1 MAELNLDT
9 FGEIV
14 DKYLNDSDI
23 YILLHMPEGTQ
34 AVEIEKTNLP
44 ESGVLYFFAAL
55 RMMITSALKM
65 HAELSNTKSNFDWP
79 GFVDSLMDVVKEEL
93 LEAVELPDDEEDEP
107 DE

>member
-34 AVEIEKTNLP
+34 TVEIEKSNLP
-44 ESGVLYFFAAL
+44 ESGVLYFFAAI

-65 HAELSNTKSNFDWP
+65 NAELSNTKSSFNWP
-79 GFVDSLMDVVKEEL
+79 GFVDQLMDVVKEEL
-93 LEAVELPDDEEDEP
+93 LESVELPDGEEDE
-107 DE
+107 

>member
-34 AVEIEKTNLP
+34 EVEIEKSNLP
-44 ESGVLYFFAAL
+44 ESGVLYFFAAV

-65 HAELSNTKSNFDWP
+65 HAELSSTKSSFDWP
-79 GFVDSLMDVVKEEL
+79 GFVDQLMDVVKEDL
-93 LEAVELPDDEEDEP
+93 LASVELPDEEEDE
-107 DE
+107 

>member
-14 DKYLNDSDI
+14 DKYLNDNDI

-34 AVEIEKTNLP
+34 EVEIEKSNLP
-44 ESGVLYFFAAL
+44 ESGVLYFFAA
-55 RMMITSALKM
+55 MNMVITSALKM
-65 HAELSNTKSNFDWP
+65 HAELVNTKSNFDWP
-79 GFVDSLMDVVKEEL
+79 GFVDSLVDVVKEDL
-93 LEAVELPDDEEDEP
+93 LESVELPDEEEDES

>member
-44 ESGVLYFFAAL
+44 ESGVLYFFAAT
-55 RMMITSALKM
+55 RMVITSALKM
-65 HAELSNTKSNFDWP
+65 HAELSNTKGNFDWP
-79 GFVDSLMDVVKEEL
+79 GFVDRLMDVIKEDL
-93 LEAVELPDDEEDEP
+93 LESVELPDDEEGK
-107 DE
+107 

>member
-34 AVEIEKTNLP
+34 AVEVEKSNLP

-55 RMMITSALKM
+55 RMMIASAQKT
-65 HAELSNTKSNFDWP
+65 HAEMSNTKSNFDWP
-79 GFVDSLMDVVKEEL
+79 GFVDCLMDVVKEDL
-93 LEAVELPDDEEDEP
+93 LESVELPDDEEDEP